1 MIEVDIRTGNKFFVW
16 TKQANQDL
24 EKKWS
29 PVLDA
34 NIGKPLT
41 DKFVR
46 LGIALMLEQQKVV
59 NDRFTA
65 FVTKPQEFS
74 LHSWCE
80 RVNLVLQYS
89 LPALRRDMALNID
102 WETSLA
108 MQSSIKWV
116 ESIDPHGVDFLYSI
130 FKADFLDVRDE
141 MQNYF
146 NLNKSIIQIAPLF
159 AVDDNG
165 YLVRFN

>member
-16 TKQANQDL
+16 TKKAKQDI

-29 PVLDA
+29 PVLDTD
-34 NIGKPLT
+34 IGKSLT
-41 DKFVR
+41 DKFAR

-59 NDRFTA
+59 IDRFTEFA
-65 FVTKPQEFS
+65 TKPQKFS
-74 LHSWCE
+74 LPSWYE

-89 LPALRRDMALNID
+89 LPVLRRDMTLNID
-102 WETSLA
+102 WEASLA

-130 FKADFLDVRDE
+130 FKADFLDARDE

-165 YLVRFN
+165 YLMRFN